1 MQNTFYGEVSSI
13 SEVLLWEIITICY
26 FIFLLLKSSLF
37 MTELTIEKK
46 KYILLPEE
54 SYQALQKMATL
65 KSKNETLF
73 TVEEARL
80 YSKRLIRKW
89 AEEK

>member
-1 MQNTFYGEVSSI
+1 
-13 SEVLLWEIITICY
+13 
-26 FIFLLLKSSLF
+26 

-54 SYQALQKMATL
+54 SYQALQKKAAL
-65 KSKNETLF
+65 KSKSETLF

-89 AEEK
+89 TKEK

>member
-1 MQNTFYGEVSSI
+1 
-13 SEVLLWEIITICY
+13 
-26 FIFLLLKSSLF
+26 

-54 SYQALQKMATL
+54 SYQALQKKAAL
-65 KSKNETLF
+65 KSKDEPLL

-89 AEEK
+89 AKEK